1 MSFQFYS
8 NVISQASR
16 RLAGG
21 IFTTGL
27 MLIGFGLLIYL
38 MPKLFATLAA
48 IVFFIAGIGTCITAL
63 KIFMAQRQID
73 KGINNEPN
81 EYRKN
86 VQIHTEERY
95 DNLM

>member
-16 RLAGG
+16 RIAGG
-21 IFTTGL
+21 IFATGL
-27 MLIGFGLLIYL
+27 MLIGFGLLIYI
-38 MPKLFATLAA
+38 MPKFFATLAA
-48 IVFFIAGIGTCITAL
+48 IVFFITGIGTCITAL

-73 KGINNEPN
+73 KGTNNESD

-86 VQIHTEERY
+86 VRIRIEDH
-95 DNLM
+95 

>member
-1 MSFQFYS
+1 MSFQLYS

-27 MLIGFGLLIYL
+27 MLIGFGLLIYVY
-38 MPKLFATLAA
+38 PKFFATLAA
-48 IVFFIAGIGTCITAL
+48 IVFFAAGLGTCITAL
-63 KIFMAQRQID
+63 KIFAAQHRIN
-73 KGINNEPN
+73 KEINNESD

-86 VQIHTEERY
+86 VRIRIEEH
-95 DNLM
+95 

>member
-16 RLAGG
+16 RIAGG
-21 IFTTGL
+21 IFATGL

-38 MPKLFATLAA
+38 LPKLFATLAA
-48 IVFFIAGIGTCITAL
+48 IVFFAVGIGTCITAL
-63 KIFMAQRQID
+63 KIFIAQRQID
-73 KGINNEPN
+73 KGTNNEST

-86 VQIHTEERY
+86 VRIRIEEH
-95 DNLM
+95 